1 MNYDTIMQTLM
12 HFNTLDSKTSGGNAK
27 GRTRYGPSYQTLDPD
42 IMLGTFPNMIEEQNY
57 VENDTQYEAH

>member
-1 MNYDTIMQTLM
+1 M

-27 GRTRYGPSYQTLDPD
+27 GRTRYGPNYQTLDPD

-57 VENDTQYEAH
+57 VENETQYEAH